1 MKSIK
6 NLPVYVLSGAL
17 IFVGITSASQAQAA
31 WTSKETAR
39 IKVLEAKIQKLEKQA
54 TNLEDYVYDFADVY
68 DTQAKY
74 EVGEIEKLG
83 ERITNVEEKS
93 SPGTLLT
100 LRYLAVG
107 GSGGTF
113 GDICPGA
120 ENLDFGGG
128 YASYVGRLTPKTN
141 LFGVAETNASGQP
154 VTQSVYACKI
164 QFYAAKK

>member
-17 IFVGITSASQAQAA
+17 IFVGIASASQAQAA

-39 IKVLEAKIQKLEKQA
+39 IKALESKIQKLEKQ
-54 TNLEDYVYDFADVY
+54 TSNLQDYVVTEEQESVDR
-68 DTQAKY
+68 
-74 EVGEIEKLG
+74 IEELM
-83 ERITNVEEKS
+83 ERMASVES
-93 SPGTLLT
+93 INGSTSLIT
-100 LRYLAVG
+100 LRFLSVG

-141 LFGVAETNASGQP
+141 LFGIAETNAVGEP
-154 VTQSVYACKI
+154 ITRSVYACKI
-164 QFYAAKK
+164 EFYAAKK